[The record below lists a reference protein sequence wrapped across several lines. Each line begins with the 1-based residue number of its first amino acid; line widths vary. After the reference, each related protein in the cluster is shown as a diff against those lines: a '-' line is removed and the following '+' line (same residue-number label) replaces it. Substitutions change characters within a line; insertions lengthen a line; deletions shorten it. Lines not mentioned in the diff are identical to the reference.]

1 MDSDQREILEVD
13 FLFVGAGPA
22 SLVGALHLKNLLN
35 DSNPDLSIAIIEKAS
50 EVGAHSL
57 SGAVVDPVTL
67 NELFPNLSNE
77 DFPFENEVDKE
88 YMYYLTKKGKLSVPF
103 IPKPMSH
110 HGCYI
115 ASIGKLTR
123 WLEQKCEQAGIDIFA
138 GFPGSDIIYNNDSV
152 IGVRTGDQ
160 GIDKNGDRKP
170 NFEPGVDIHAKVTFL
185 GEGSRGSLTKKL
197 IKKFNLMDGKNPQ
210 NWAIGV
216 KELWQ
221 LPEEKLPPGY
231 VAHTLGQPLGHSL
244 FGGGFMYSMKN
255 NILDLGIVVGLDYKN
270 PEIDP
275 HHELQL
281 LKSHPWIRK
290 ILEGAEILAYG
301 SKALPEGGL
310 YSLPKLYVNGAM
322 LIGDS
327 AGFLNGQRLKGIHL
341 AMKSGM
347 LAAEAAKIALDLN
360 DFSETN
366 LKNYD
371 RLFKESW
378 AYKELYKVRNFH
390 QGFEKGLVHGMAN
403 AGIGLFTGG
412 RGFGIFNRLNSKD
425 GHRHM
430 GKPTSSFNKYDKINY
445 DGKYILDKL
454 TDVYYSAT
462 SHDEDQVPHLHINDP
477 SICIERCKEEYGN
490 PCQNFCPANVYEIVD
505 DGEERLQ
512 INFSNCVHCKTC
524 DIMDPYQIIDWTTP
538 QGGDG
543 PSWKNM

>member
-1 MDSDQREILEVD
+1 MDNEQREILEVD

-22 SLVGALHLKNLLN
+22 SLAGALHLKSLTKEKY
-35 DSNPDLSIAIIEKAS
+35 PDLSIAIIEKAS

-57 SGAVVDPVTL
+57 SGAVVDPISL

-77 DFPFENEVDKE
+77 DFPFEHEVKKE
-88 YMYYLTKKGKLSVPF
+88 YMYYLTKKSKLSVPF

-123 WLEQKCEQAGIDIFA
+123 WLEQKCEEAEIDIFA
-138 GFPGSDIIYNNDSV
+138 GFPGSDILYNENTV
-152 IGVRTGDQ
+152 IGIRTGDQ
-160 GIDKNGDRKP
+160 GIDKNGEKKP
-170 NFEPGVDIHAKVTFL
+170 NFEPGVDIHAKVTFF
-185 GEGSRGSLTKKL
+185 GEGSRGSLTKQL
-197 IKKFNLMDGKNPQ
+197 INKFNLMDGKNPQ

-221 LPEEKLPPGY
+221 LPEEKLPQGY
-231 VAHTLGQPLGHSL
+231 VAHTLGEPLGHSL

-270 PEIDP
+270 PHIDP

-281 LKSHPWIRK
+281 LKSHPWIK
-290 ILEGAEILAYG
+290 NILEGAEILAYG
-301 SKALPEGGL
+301 SKTLPEGGI
-310 YSLPKLYVNGAM
+310 YSLPKLYVDGAM

-347 LAAEAAKIALDLN
+347 LAAEAAKIALDVN
-360 DFSETN
+360 DYSEIQ
-366 LKNYD
+366 LMNYD
-371 RLFKESW
+371 TIFKESW

-390 QGFEKGLVHGMAN
+390 QGFEKGLIYGMAN

-412 RGFGIFNRLNSKD
+412 RGFGIYNKLSSDD
-425 GHRHM
+425 GHINM
-430 GKPTSSFNKYDKINY
+430 EKPSTSFDKYDGIEY

-462 SHDEDQVPHLHINDP
+462 SHDEDQVAHLHVNDP
-477 SICIERCKEEYGN
+477 SICIDKCKEEYGN
-490 PCQNFCPANVYEIVD
+490 PCQSFCPANVYEIVD

>member
-57 SGAVVDPVTL
+57 SGAVVDPITL

-160 GIDKNGDRKP
+160 GIDKNGDKKP

-360 DFSETN
+360 DFSETS

>member
-1 MDSDQREILEVD
+1 MDNDQREVLEVD

-35 DSNPDLSIAIIEKAS
+35 DSNPELSIAIIEKAS

-57 SGAVVDPVTL
+57 SGAVVDPITL

-77 DFPFENEVDKE
+77 DFPFEHEVDKE

-123 WLEQKCEQAGIDIFA
+123 WLEQKCEEAGIDIFA
-138 GFPGSDIIYNNDSV
+138 GFPGADIIYNNDSV

-160 GIDKNGDRKP
+160 GIDKNGNKKP
-170 NFEPGVDIHAKVTFL
+170 NFEPGVDIHAKATFF

-221 LPEEKLPPGY
+221 LPEEKLQPGY
-231 VAHTLGQPLGHSL
+231 VAHTLGNPLGHSL

-255 NILDLGIVVGLDYKN
+255 NILDLGIVIGLDYKN
-270 PEIDP
+270 PSIDP

-301 SKALPEGGL
+301 SKTLPEGGL

-347 LAAEAAKIALDLN
+347 LAAEAAKIALDAN

-366 LKNYD
+366 LQNYD

-390 QGFEKGLVHGMAN
+390 QGFDRGLVYGMAN

-412 RGFGIFNRLNSKD
+412 RGFGIYNKLSSSH
-425 GHRHM
+425 GHEHM
-430 GKPTSSFNKYDKINY
+430 QKSVGSFNKYDDINY
-445 DGKYILDKL
+445 DGKHILDKL

-462 SHDEDQVPHLHINDP
+462 SHDEDQVPHLHVSDP
-477 SICIERCKEEYGN
+477 SICIEKCKEEYGN
-490 PCQNFCPANVYEIVD
+490 PCQSFCPANVYEIVD